1 MYMARILVI
10 AEQRNGKL
18 SEATLE
24 LCKAAKEIASG
35 LGATPAAAVFYKD
48 DSIAKE
54 VANYI
59 PEVFA
64 VVDAKLAS
72 YDADLFVQAVKA
84 VVEAQDVKGVLI
96 PHSYDGVDYAGKAAL
111 AIGAGIVSNCNKAAV
126 EGGTVVFTRNTYNG
140 KIQEQRSVKTDKF
153 VATFEKG
160 AYDKEAAGGAGSVTA
175 VSVSLTDSRRK
186 IKEVIATMAGSV
198 DISQA
203 KIIVS
208 GGRGTKEKDK
218 YNDVIVNLAKK
229 LGGEYGASRPV
240 VDAGWTDAARQV
252 GQSGKTVVPVLYVA
266 AGISGAIQ
274 HVAGMK
280 GSQCIVAI
288 NKDPEAP
295 IFNIATYGI
304 VGDLFEVIPAMM
316 EALG

>member
-1 MYMARILVI
+1 MARILVI
-10 AEQRNGKL
+10 AEQRKGKV
-18 SEATLE
+18 SEGTLE
-24 LCKAAKEIASG
+24 LCKAAKAIAQG
-35 LGATPAAAVFYKD
+35 IGATPAAAAFYKD
-48 DSIAKE
+48 DSIANE
-54 VANYI
+54 VAKYI
-59 PEVFA
+59 PEVFS
-64 VVDAKLAS
+64 VVDAKLENYSA
-72 YDADLFVQAVKA
+72 DAFAQAIKA
-84 VVEAQDVKGVLI
+84 VVESQDVKGVLI
-96 PHSYDGVDYAGKAAL
+96 AHSYDGIDLAAKVAMVL
-111 AIGAGIVSNCNKAAV
+111 GCGIVSNCNKFAAA
-126 EGGTVVFTRNTYNG
+126 GGNLVFTRNTFNG
-140 KIQEQRSVKTDKF
+140 KIQEERSVKTDKF

-160 AYDKEAAGGAGSVTA
+160 AFDKEEAGAAGKVAA
-175 VSVSLTDSRRK
+175 VS
-186 IKEVIATMAGSV
+186 ATIGDIRTKFKGFVEMQAGSV
-198 DISQA
+198 DITQA

-218 YNDVIVNLAKK
+218 YNDIIVNLAKK
-229 LGGEYGASRPV
+229 LGGEFAASRPV

-252 GQSGKTVVPVLYVA
+252 GQSGKTVTPQLYLA

-304 VGDLFEVIPAMM
+304 VGDLFEVIPGIM

>member
-1 MYMARILVI
+1 MARILVVVD
-10 AEQRNGKL
+10 QRDGVV

-35 LGATPAAAVFYKD
+35 LGATPAAAALYKD
-48 DSIAKE
+48 DSVAKE
-54 VANYI
+54 VAKYI
-59 PEVFA
+59 PEVLA
-64 VVDAKLAS
+64 VADPKLEK
-72 YDADLFVQAVKA
+72 YTADGYAQAVKSL
-84 VVEAQDVKGVLI
+84 VESQDVKGVLI
-96 PHSYDGVDYAGKAAL
+96 AHSYDGVDFAAKV
-111 AIGAGIVSNCNKAAV
+111 AMDIGAGIVSNCNKA
-126 EGGTVVFTRNTYNG
+126 EIKDGNVVFTRNTYNG
-140 KIQEQRSVKTDKF
+140 KIQEEKSVKTDKF

-160 AYDKEAAGGAGSVTA
+160 AYDKEEAGAEGSVTA
-175 VSVSLTDSRRK
+175 VSVTLGDIRTTVKD
-186 IKEVIATMAGSV
+186 VIETMAGAV

-203 KIIVS
+203 EIIVS

-218 YNDVIVNLAKK
+218 YNEIIVSLAQK

-240 VDAGWTDAARQV
+240 VDSGWTDAARQV
-252 GQSGKTVVPVLYVA
+252 GQSGKTVAPKLYIA

-295 IFNIATYGI
+295 IFNVATYGI
-304 VGDLFEVIPAMM
+304 VGDLFEVIPEIMN
-316 EALG
+316 ALG

>member
-1 MYMARILVI
+1 MARILVV
-10 AEQRNGKL
+10 AEQRNGKI
-18 SEATLE
+18 SDATLE
-24 LCKAAKEIASG
+24 LCKAANTIAAG
-35 LGATPAAAVFYKD
+35 MGATAAAVALYKD

-54 VANYI
+54 VARHI

-64 VVDAKLAS
+64 VSDSKLEKYTS
-72 YDADLFVQAVKA
+72 DGFTQAVKA
-84 VVEAQDVKGVLI
+84 VVEGQDVKGILI
-96 PHSYDGVDYAGKAAL
+96 AHSYDGVDFAAKVSM
-111 AIGAGIVSNCNKAAV
+111 AIGAGIVSNCNKV
-126 EGGTVVFTRNTYNG
+126 ETKAGKLVFTRNIYNG
-140 KIQEQRSVKTDKF
+140 KMQEERTVKTDKF

-160 AYDKEAAGGAGSVTA
+160 AYDKAAPDANGKVTA
-175 VSVSLTDSRRK
+175 VSVSIGEIRTAVK
-186 IKEVIATMAGSV
+186 GIVETMAGAV

-203 KIIVS
+203 AIIVS

-218 YNDVIVNLAKK
+218 YNDIIVSLAKK

-240 VDAGWTDAARQV
+240 VDSGWTEQARQV
-252 GQSGKTVVPVLYVA
+252 GQSGKTVAPKLYIA

-280 GSQCIVAI
+280 SSQCIVAI

-304 VGDLFEVIPAMM
+304 VGDLFEVIPAIM

>member
-1 MYMARILVI
+1 MAYSDKVL
-10 AEQRNGKL
+10 EHYEHPRNV
-18 SEATLE
+18 
-24 LCKAAKEIASG
+24 
-35 LGATPAAAVFYKD
+35 GAF
-48 DSIAKE
+48 
-54 VANYI
+54 
-59 PEVFA
+59 
-64 VVDAKLAS
+64 
-72 YDADLFVQAVKA
+72 
-84 VVEAQDVKGVLI
+84 
-96 PHSYDGVDYAGKAAL
+96 
-111 AIGAGIVSNCNKAAV
+111 
-126 EGGTVVFTRNTYNG
+126 
-140 KIQEQRSVKTDKF
+140 
-153 VATFEKG
+153 
-160 AYDKEAAGGAGSVTA
+160 DKEEAGGAGKVAA
-175 VSVSLTDSRRK
+175 VSASIGDVRTK
-186 IKEVIATMAGSV
+186 FKGFVETQAGSV
-198 DISQA
+198 DITQA